1 MTRFLRI
8 CYTLLA
14 LFCIG
19 SGLHAQTT
27 PAVPADTLTGN
38 DFYRRQAFGIG
49 LSASLISG
57 AGLSGRATFPGGF
70 ITQASF
76 FVITVGEWTHFNIG
90 GEVQYS
96 FIRQPDW
103 RLYSMLGMG
112 FYTSTSDDTT
122 KPGNRIANPFR
133 MGLGIGYEWFA
144 SEQFVVSLGGA
155 LSYFPSTGQFLPTPE
170 VGLFFYFR

>member
-8 CYTLLA
+8 CYSLLV
-14 LFCIG
+14 LLCIG
-19 SGLHAQTT
+19 SGLHAQTS
-27 PAVPADTLTGN
+27 PAAPADTLTGN

-49 LSASLISG
+49 LNASLISG

-76 FVITVGEWTHFNIG
+76 FVITLGEWTHFNIG

-155 LSYFPSTGQFLPTPE
+155 LSYFPSTAEFLPTPE